1 MMADAGRIRLARRRS
16 RLCFTKIKGSTRILT
31 EMGRTQQRGKSWPG
45 RRAAALLAAMTPL
58 LLSGCASG
66 GPQPQQ
72 SASASSSATAPPQG
86 QSYISFTSYPGWIQ
100 RSLPAGTF
108 NFAPWT
114 VISDF
119 GLWPTKTGGIAVGD
133 MDSLSYIPPAVAAA
147 HKAGKK
153 IIMAVGE
160 QGLGSVFA
168 SAASP
173 RYQAT
178 LITSITNYLAKYGF
192 DGVDV
197 DWEEDVPQN
206 EASYVS
212 LIRNLRATF
221 NREFPRP
228 VFLSADVDVGQTPPN
243 IARQIA
249 PYVNTINMETFQ
261 NNGVNSAV
269 AYTRAGI
276 SASKLLMGIGV
287 APGYYDTSEARVA
300 TKVRYVEGHGLAGTL
315 LWQPGN
321 LKTDQTDPRL
331 IPLRQMIGS

>member
-1 MMADAGRIRLARRRS
+1 
-16 RLCFTKIKGSTRILT
+16 
-31 EMGRTQQRGKSWPG
+31 MGPAQQRGKSWPG
-45 RRAAALLAAMTPL
+45 RRAATFLTAGALL

-66 GPQPQQ
+66 GPPRQQ
-72 SASASSSATAPPQG
+72 SASSSDGGTAVPQSR
-86 QSYISFTSYPGWIQ
+86 SYISFTSYPGWIQ
-100 RSLPAGTF
+100 RSLPPGTF

-133 MDSLSYIPPAVAAA
+133 MDSLSYIPPAVTAA

-178 LITSITNYLAKYGF
+178 LITTITNYLAKYGF
-192 DGVDV
+192 DGVDI

-221 NREFPRP
+221 NREFPHP
-228 VFLSADVDVGQTPPN
+228 VFLSADVDVGQISPD
-243 IARQIA
+243 IAAQIA

-261 NNGVNSAV
+261 DNGVSSAV

-276 SASKLLMGIGV
+276 PASKLLMGIGV
-287 APGYYDTSEARVA
+287 APSYYDTSEARVA
-300 TKVRYVEGHGLAGTL
+300 AKVRYVEEHGLAGTV

-321 LKTDQTDPRL
+321 LKTDRTDPRL
-331 IPLRQMIGS
+331 IPLRQMIGSSG

>member
-1 MMADAGRIRLARRRS
+1 
-16 RLCFTKIKGSTRILT
+16 
-31 EMGRTQQRGKSWPG
+31 MGRTQQRGKSWPG

-72 SASASSSATAPPQG
+72 SASASSSATAAPQG
-86 QSYISFTSYPGWIQ
+86 RSYISFTSYPGWIQ

-243 IARQIA
+243 IAAQIA

-261 NNGVNSAV
+261 DNGVSSAV

>member
-1 MMADAGRIRLARRRS
+1 
-16 RLCFTKIKGSTRILT
+16 
-31 EMGRTQQRGKSWPG
+31 MGPAQQRGKSWPG
-45 RRAAALLAAMTPL
+45 RQAATFLTAGALL

-66 GPQPQQ
+66 GAQPQQ
-72 SASASSSATAPPQG
+72 SAGSSDGGTAAPQSR
-86 QSYISFTSYPGWIQ
+86 SYISFTSYPGWIQ
-100 RSLPAGTF
+100 RSLPPGTF

-133 MDSLSYIPPAVAAA
+133 MDSLSYIPPAVTAA
-147 HKAGKK
+147 HKAGRK

-160 QGLGSVFA
+160 QGLGPVFA

-178 LITSITNYLAKYGF
+178 FITTITNYLAKYGF
-192 DGVDV
+192 DGVDI

-206 EASYVS
+206 EESYVS

-221 NREFPRP
+221 NREFPHP
-228 VFLSADVDVGQTPPN
+228 VFLSADVDVGQISPD
-243 IARQIA
+243 IAAQIA

-261 NNGVNSAV
+261 DNGVSSAV

-276 SASKLLMGIGV
+276 PASKLLLGIGV
-287 APGYYDTSEARVA
+287 APSYYDTSEARVA
-300 TKVRYVEGHGLAGTL
+300 AKVRYVEEHGLAGTV

-321 LKTDQTDPRL
+321 LKTDRTDPRL
-331 IPLRQMIGS
+331 IPLRQMIGSSG

>member
-1 MMADAGRIRLARRRS
+1 
-16 RLCFTKIKGSTRILT
+16 
-31 EMGRTQQRGKSWPG
+31 MGRTQQRGKSWPG

-72 SASASSSATAPPQG
+72 SASASSSATAAPQG
-86 QSYISFTSYPGWIQ
+86 RSYISFTSYPGWIQ

-133 MDSLSYIPPAVAAA
+133 MESLSYIPPAVAAA

-243 IARQIA
+243 IAAQIA

-261 NNGVNSAV
+261 NNGVSSAV